1 MHGNFAAAQSVIAK
15 NNGVV
20 MRINQLKSCLL
31 VLGVSASLTLAGCA
45 DMQVGGGKNPV
56 GGSAGGASSTG
67 AAATLE
73 HCPHPLGT
81 MAVEENV
88 ADPWYAVLTNQYH
101 LPSTVPLI
109 RLMVQQSNCFV
120 VVDRG
125 QAMNSMMGERNL
137 AASGQLRT
145 TSNMGG
151 GQMVAADYVMTPSI
165 QFSQNTGGGG
175 AALAGVG
182 GGYGAI
188 IGAIAGSMKSSE
200 ASTTMMLTDTRSG
213 VQVAAAQGSA
223 KNMDFGVGGLFSHFG
238 SGGAAA
244 GAYSQTPEGKVIA
257 AAFLDSY
264 NQMVKS
270 VREYAP
276 QRVEGGLGNGGQ
288 LGVDGASNPGAA
300 APAGAPSSFSLSDAQ
315 RKLADL
321 GLYTS
326 KVDGMPGPGTTRALS
341 TFQKANGLPVTGQL
355 DAATVGALQAR

>member
-1 MHGNFAAAQSVIAK
+1 
-15 NNGVV
+15 
-20 MRINQLKSCLL
+20 MRINQMKSCLL
-31 VLGVSASLTLAGCA
+31 ALGVSTALLLTGCA

-56 GGSAGGASSTG
+56 GGSAGGATSTG
-67 AAATLE
+67 AASTLE
-73 HCPHPLGT
+73 HCDHPLGT
-81 MAVEENV
+81 LAVEENTN
-88 ADPWYAVLTNQYH
+88 DPWYAVLTGQYH
-101 LPSTVPLI
+101 LPSTVPLL
-109 RLMVQQSNCFV
+109 RLMIQQSNCFV

-125 QAMNSMMGERNL
+125 QAMNSMMGERGL
-137 AASGQLRT
+137 AASGELRS
-145 TSNMGG
+145 TSSMGK
-151 GQMVAADYVMTPSI
+151 GQMVAADYVVTPSI

-223 KNMDFGVGGLFSHFG
+223 KNIDFGVSGLFDHFG
-238 SGGAAA
+238 SGGASL

-270 VREYAP
+270 VRQYAP
-276 QRVEGGLGNGGQ
+276 QRVAGGLGAGGA
-288 LGVDGASNPGAA
+288 LAVDGANSANA
-300 APAGAPSSFSLSDAQ
+300 APANFSLSDAQ
-315 RKLADL
+315 RKLAQL

-326 KVDGMPGPGTTRALS
+326 KVDGMPGPGTSRAIS

-355 DAATVGALQAR
+355 DAATSSALQAR

>member
-1 MHGNFAAAQSVIAK
+1 M
-15 NNGVV
+15 
-20 MRINQLKSCLL
+20 KSCLL
-31 VLGVSASLTLAGCA
+31 ALGVSTALLLTGCA

-56 GGSAGGASSTG
+56 GGSAGGATSTG
-67 AAATLE
+67 AASTLE
-73 HCPHPLGT
+73 HCDHPLGT
-81 MAVEENV
+81 LAVEENTN
-88 ADPWYAVLTNQYH
+88 DPWYAVLTGQYH
-101 LPSTVPLI
+101 LPSTVPLL
-109 RLMVQQSNCFV
+109 RLMIQQSNCFV

-125 QAMNSMMGERNL
+125 QAMNSMMGERGL
-137 AASGQLRT
+137 AASGELRS
-145 TSNMGG
+145 TSSMGK
-151 GQMVAADYVMTPSI
+151 GQMVAADYVVTPSI

-223 KNMDFGVGGLFSHFG
+223 KNIDFGVSGLFDHFG
-238 SGGAAA
+238 SGGASL

-270 VREYAP
+270 VRQYAP
-276 QRVEGGLGNGGQ
+276 QRVAGGLGAGGA
-288 LGVDGASNPGAA
+288 LAVDGANSANA
-300 APAGAPSSFSLSDAQ
+300 APANFSLSDAQ
-315 RKLADL
+315 RKLAQL

-326 KVDGMPGPGTTRALS
+326 KVDGMPGPGTSRAIS

-355 DAATVGALQAR
+355 DAATSSALQAR

>member
-1 MHGNFAAAQSVIAK
+1 
-15 NNGVV
+15 
-20 MRINQLKSCLL
+20 MRINAMKSCLL
-31 VLGVSASLTLAGCA
+31 ALSVSAALLLTGCA

-56 GGSAGGASSTG
+56 GGSAGGATSTN
-67 AAATLE
+67 AAPTLE
-73 HCPHPLGT
+73 HCDHPLGT
-81 MAVEENV
+81 LAVEENTN
-88 ADPWYAVLTNQYH
+88 DPWYAVLTGQYH
-101 LPSTVPLI
+101 LPSTIPLI

-125 QAMNSMMGERNL
+125 QAMNSMMGERSL
-137 AASGQLRT
+137 AASGELRNT
-145 TSNMGG
+145 ANMGR
-151 GQMVAADYVMTPSI
+151 GQMVAADYVVTPSI
-165 QFSQNTGGGG
+165 QFSQNTGGAG
-175 AALAGVG
+175 AALAGV

-213 VQVAAAQGSA
+213 VQVAASQGSA
-223 KNMDFGVGGLFSHFG
+223 KNMDFGLGGLLGHVGGA
-238 SGGAAA
+238 GAM

-276 QRVEGGLGNGGQ
+276 QRVAGGLGAGGQ
-288 LGVDGASNPGAA
+288 LAVDGANNPNAA
-300 APAGAPSSFSLSDAQ
+300 AAGGDASSFSLADAQ
-315 RKLADL
+315 RKLATL

-326 KVDGMPGPGTTRALS
+326 KVDGMAGPGTTRALS

-355 DAATVGALQAR
+355 DAATTSALQAR